1 MKAATVV
8 PGSPELSA
16 VTELPD
22 PVPQPG
28 QLLVQGLLVGFC
40 GIDRDVTERAHGA
53 SPPGRDRMVL
63 FHESVGRV
71 VHAPGI
77 SGFQEGDYVV
87 GVVRRPDPQPCEA
100 CAAGQWDF
108 CLNGEYT
115 ERGIKELD
123 GFGAQQWTVEPQYAI
138 KVGPELGALGVL
150 TEPAS
155 VVAKAWEQAD
165 MVGRRAYFAP
175 RHALVTSA
183 GPMGLLGALL
193 GMQRGLDVH
202 VLDEATEGPKPDL
215 VRALGATYHT
225 SLGDLRCN
233 PDIVIEATGSG
244 RVVFEVLQHTAR
256 NAITV
261 LIGLTGRH
269 RTVAFPA
276 EAAIDNEL
284 MLDNDVV
291 VSSVNANLR
300 HYNQAVQAL
309 GGADRSWLESLI
321 SRRIPLCDWT
331 DVFDTGPD
339 ELKVVVD
346 LQT

>member
-8 PGSPELSA
+8 PGRPELSA

-28 QLLVQGLLVGFC
+28 ELLVQGLLVGFC
-40 GIDRDVTERAHGA
+40 GIDRDVTEGAHGLLL
-53 SPPGRDRMVL
+53 PGQGRMVL

-71 VHAPGI
+71 VHAPAI

-115 ERGIKELD
+115 ECGITGLD
-123 GFGAQQWTVEPQYAI
+123 GFGAQQWTVEPRFAI
-138 KVGPELGALGVL
+138 KVTPALGDLGVL
-150 TEPAS
+150 AEPAS

-165 MVGRRAYFAP
+165 SIGRRAYFAP

-183 GPMGLLGALL
+183 GSVGLLAALL
-193 GMQRGLDVH
+193 GTQRGLDVH
-202 VLDEATEGPKPDL
+202 VLDHVTGRPRSDL
-215 VRALGATYHT
+215 VRALGAAHHT
-225 SLGDLRCN
+225 SLDDLGCE
-233 PDIVIEATGSG
+233 PDVVIEATGSG
-244 RVVFEVLQHTAR
+244 KVLFEVLRHTAR

-261 LIGLTGRH
+261 LTGITGHH
-269 RTVAFPA
+269 RTTSVPA
-276 EAAIDNEL
+276 EVINNEL
-284 MLDNDVV
+284 MLDNDVLV
-291 VSSVNANLR
+291 ISASANLR

-309 GGADRSWLESLI
+309 AAADRNWLRSLI
-321 SRRIPLCDWT
+321 SRRIPLGAWT
-331 DVFDTGPD
+331 DVFESGPG
-339 ELKVVVD
+339 EVKVVVD
-346 LQT
+346 LQA

>member
-1 MKAATVV
+1 VKAATVV

-28 QLLVQGLLVGFC
+28 ELLVRGLLVGFC
-40 GIDRDVTERAHGA
+40 DIDRDVTERAQGLL
-53 SPPGRDRMVL
+53 PPGQDRMVL

-71 VHAPGI
+71 VHAPAV

-100 CAAGQWDF
+100 CTAGQWDF

-123 GFGAQQWTVEPQYAI
+123 GFGAQQWTVEPQFAI
-138 KVGPELGALGVL
+138 KVTPGLGELGVL
-150 TEPAS
+150 IEPAS

-165 MVGRRAYFAP
+165 VIGRRAYFAP

-183 GPMGLLGALL
+183 GPIGLLGALL
-193 GMQRGLDVH
+193 GAQRGLDMH
-202 VLDEATEGPKPDL
+202 VLDHATEGPKPDL

-225 SLGDLRCN
+225 SLDDLGCE
-233 PDIVIEATGSG
+233 PDVVIEATGSG
-244 RVVFEVLQHTAR
+244 KVVFEVLQRTAR
-256 NAITV
+256 NSITV
-261 LIGLTGRH
+261 LTGGTGHH
-269 RTVAFPA
+269 RTVPFPA
-276 EAAIDNEL
+276 AAIDDEL

-291 VSSVNANLR
+291 LGSVNANLR

-309 GGADRSWLESLI
+309 AGADRNWLGALI
-321 SRRIPLCDWT
+321 SRRIPLGDWT
-331 DVFDTGPD
+331 TVFETGPD
-339 ELKVVVD
+339 EVKVVVD
-346 LQT
+346 LQA